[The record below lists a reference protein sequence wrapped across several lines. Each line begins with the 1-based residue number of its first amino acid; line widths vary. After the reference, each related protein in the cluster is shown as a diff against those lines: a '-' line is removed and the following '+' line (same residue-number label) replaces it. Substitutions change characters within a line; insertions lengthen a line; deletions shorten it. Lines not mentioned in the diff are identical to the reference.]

1 MDERTDLN
9 MELSRNIMAAL
20 MDDNIDVEEV
30 ISKQKDALVSQ
41 GFDSDEV
48 NKYVDDYA
56 NEAKAMFGSS
66 IADLYL
72 QTVAV
77 ETQKLDNLTKDF
89 TKAADEF
96 LNRYAKNTKM
106 VQRNGKYYGRLEDI
120 LRYIEQESKYTGAP
134 EIFYNTLKDYLTS
147 EAAKDKFILT
157 DIEEIDKADFLRNV
171 HKSSYVRSVELGAQS
186 LITTVKLD
194 LSEVTDEDGIKAA
207 QQELKLVNSND
218 ALETEI
224 SKKNN
229 TNTTILL
236 YKHNGVTIGWQA
248 LASIDRGTGL
258 YVRPADDW
266 MHTIAG
272 DNNTPDGP
280 VKEFI
285 KDILSRDTIDGI
297 DYSTLDDIV
306 YRAAFDKL
314 SKDEYKQLVVAFCF
328 S

>member
-1 MDERTDLN
+1 
-9 MELSRNIMAAL
+9 
-20 MDDNIDVEEV
+20 EEV
-30 ISKQKDALVSQ
+30 ISKQKDSLISQ

-66 IADLYL
+66 VADLYL

-89 TKAADEF
+89 TKAADKF

-147 EAAKDKFILT
+147 EAAKDKFVLT
-157 DIEEIDKADFLRNV
+157 DVEEIDKADFLRNV

-248 LASIDRGTGL
+248 LASID
-258 YVRPADDW
+258 
-266 MHTIAG
+266 
-272 DNNTPDGP
+272 
-280 VKEFI
+280 
-285 KDILSRDTIDGI
+285 
-297 DYSTLDDIV
+297 
-306 YRAAFDKL
+306 
-314 SKDEYKQLVVAFCF
+314 
-328 S
+328 